1 MYKRTAIRQYF
12 IQYLKDNTELFDD
25 RIYPLLAAQLQNEI
39 NPRAEITTRDE
50 TILTNTTTHTERE
63 LKLEIVTK
71 CINTQ
76 NDMLIDFDSTIE
88 ETMFEIE
95 KAMSKMLGCVDKS
108 PFALFTDIKLE
119 STEIKTN
126 TESEIV
132 LGYALL
138 KYSIIYDYELPL
150 EETILTDF
158 DVDESLSYLNITNIK
173 D

>member
-12 IQYLKDNTELFDD
+12 IQYLKDNTELFDN
-25 RIYPLLAAQLQNEI
+25 RIYPMLTAQLQDEDY
-39 NPRAEITTRDE
+39 PKVEVATRDE

-88 ETMFEIE
+88 ETMYEIE

-119 STEIKTN
+119 STEIKTDIG
-126 TESEIV
+126 SKIV

-138 KYSIIYDYELPL
+138 KYSIFYDYELPL
-150 EETILTDF
+150 KETILTEF
-158 DVDESLSYLNITNIK
+158 DVGESLSYLNITNIK
-173 D
+173 E